1 MMAPVLSRGK
11 RTACAAALLLALP
24 LTACSDDGSGND
36 EDAIELTGVP
46 EDLAEAGAIRIG
58 VKYDQPGI
66 GLRPPGADSP
76 EGFDIEIGRI
86 IADRL
91 GIEEENITWVEAV
104 SESREQLL
112 EGGSFDLVVASYSI
126 TDERRELVGQAGPY
140 FTTGQQLLIRAED
153 EDVITSPDDL
163 AGRQVCSVKGS
174 TSLDRAVTDY
184 AADPVGFTTYS
195 ECVDQLREDE
205 VDAVTTDGAILL
217 GYAAQRPNLFRV
229 VGEPFSEERYG
240 IGYPKDADGMCEFL
254 TEVLEQSFDDGTWA
268 EAFDTTL
275 GMADVET
282 PDPPEPDPCPSDG

>member
-1 MMAPVLSRGK
+1 MMTPVLSRGR
-11 RTACAAALLLALP
+11 RTAFAAALLLVLP
-24 LTACSDDGSGND
+24 LGACNDDGGND
-36 EDAIELTGVP
+36 EDPIELTGVP
-46 EDLAEAGAIRIG
+46 EDLAEAGTIRIG

-66 GLRPPGADSP
+66 GLREPGADAP

-91 GIEEENITWVEAV
+91 GIEEEDITWVEAV

-140 FTTGQQLLIRAED
+140 FTTGQQLLIRADD
-153 EDVITSPDDL
+153 EGVITGPDDL

-174 TSLDRAVTDY
+174 TSLDRVVTEY
-184 AADPVGFTTYS
+184 AASPVGFTTYS
-195 ECVDQLREDE
+195 ECADRLRKEE

-217 GYAAQRPNLFRV
+217 GYAAERPHLFRV

-254 TEVLEQSFDDGTWA
+254 TEVLERSFEDGTWA
-268 EAFDTTL
+268 EAFETTL

-282 PDPPEPDPCPSDG
+282 PDPPELDPCD

>member
-1 MMAPVLSRGK
+1 MMAPVLSRT
-11 RTACAAALLLALP
+11 RLTAFTAALLLVLP
-24 LTACSDDGSGND
+24 LAGCKDDGGKD
-36 EDAIELTGVP
+36 EAQIELTGVP
-46 EDLAEAGAIRIG
+46 QDLAGAGTIRIG
-58 VKYDQPGI
+58 VKYDQPGV
-66 GLRPPGADSP
+66 GLRPPGADAP
-76 EGFDIEIGRI
+76 DGFDIEIGRI

-126 TDERRELVGQAGPY
+126 TDDRRELVGQAGPY
-140 FTTGQQLLIRAED
+140 FTTGQQLLIRVED
-153 EDVITSPDDL
+153 EDVITGPDDL
-163 AGRQVCSVKGS
+163 AGREVCSVKGS
-174 TSLDRAVTDY
+174 TSLDRVVTEY

-254 TEVLEQSFDDGTWA
+254 NEVLERSFEDGSWA

-275 GMADVET
+275 GMAEVET
-282 PDPPEPDPCPSDG
+282 PEPPELDPCE

>member
-1 MMAPVLSRGK
+1 MLSRGR
-11 RTACAAALLLALP
+11 RTACAAALLLVLP
-24 LTACSDDGSGND
+24 LAACSDDGRND
-36 EDAIELTGVP
+36 DAIELTGTP
-46 EDLAEAGAIRIG
+46 EDLAEAGTIRIG

-66 GLRPPGADSP
+66 GLRPPGAAAP

-91 GIEEENITWVEAV
+91 GIEEADITWVEAV

-153 EDVITSPDDL
+153 ETTITGPDDL
-163 AGRQVCSVKGS
+163 AGREVCSVKGS
-174 TSLDRAVTDY
+174 TSLDRVVTEY

-240 IGYPKDADGMCEFL
+240 IGYPKDADGMCHFL
-254 TEVLEQSFDDGTWA
+254 SEVLERSFEDGTWA

-282 PDPPEPDPCPSDG
+282 PEPPELDDCE

>member
-1 MMAPVLSRGK
+1 
-11 RTACAAALLLALP
+11 LA
-24 LTACSDDGSGND
+24 ACSDDGGND
-36 EDAIELTGVP
+36 EDPIVLTGVP

-66 GLRPPGADSP
+66 GLRPPGADAP

-112 EGGSFDLVVASYSI
+112 ESGSFDLVVASYSI

-140 FTTGQQLLIRAED
+140 FTTGQQLLIRSED
-153 EDVITSPDDL
+153 ETAITGPDDL

-174 TSLDRAVTDY
+174 TSLDRVATDY
-184 AADPVGFTTYS
+184 SADPVGFTTYS
-195 ECVDQLREDE
+195 ECVDRLREDE

-240 IGYPKDADGMCEFL
+240 IGYPKDAEGMCEFL
-254 TEVLEQSFDDGTWA
+254 TEVLERSFDDGSWA
-268 EAFDTTL
+268 EAFDSTL
-275 GMADVET
+275 GMADVEA
-282 PDPPEPDPCPSDG
+282 PDPPELDRCE

>member
-1 MMAPVLSRGK
+1 MMAPVLSRT
-11 RTACAAALLLALP
+11 RLPAFAAALLLVLP
-24 LTACSDDGSGND
+24 LAGCNDDGGND
-36 EDAIELTGVP
+36 EDQIELTGVP
-46 EDLAEAGAIRIG
+46 QDLADAGTIRIG
-58 VKYDQPGI
+58 VKYDQPGV
-66 GLRPPGADSP
+66 GLRPPGAAAPD
-76 EGFDIEIGRI
+76 GFDIEIGRI

-126 TDERRELVGQAGPY
+126 TDDRRELVGQAGPY
-140 FTTGQQLLIRAED
+140 FTTGQQLLIRVED
-153 EDVITSPDDL
+153 EDAITGPDDL
-163 AGRQVCSVKGS
+163 AGREVCSVKGS
-174 TSLDRAVTDY
+174 TSLDRVVTEY

-254 TEVLEQSFDDGTWA
+254 NEVLERSFEDGSWA

-275 GMADVET
+275 GMAEVET
-282 PDPPEPDPCPSDG
+282 PEPPELDPCE

>member
-1 MMAPVLSRGK
+1 MMAPVLSRT
-11 RTACAAALLLALP
+11 RLTAFTAALLLVLP
-24 LTACSDDGSGND
+24 LAGCNDDGGKD
-36 EDAIELTGVP
+36 EHQIELTGVP
-46 EDLAEAGAIRIG
+46 QDLAEAGTIRIG
-58 VKYDQPGI
+58 VKYDQPGV
-66 GLRPPGADSP
+66 GLRPPGADAP
-76 EGFDIEIGRI
+76 DGFDIEIGRI

-126 TDERRELVGQAGPY
+126 TDDRREQVGQAGPY
-140 FTTGQQLLIRAED
+140 FTTGQQLLIRVED
-153 EDVITSPDDL
+153 EDVITGPDDL
-163 AGRQVCSVKGS
+163 AGRKVCSVKGS
-174 TSLDRAVTDY
+174 TSLDRVVTEY

-195 ECVDQLREDE
+195 ECVDELREDK
-205 VDAVTTDGAILL
+205 VAAVTTDGAILL

-240 IGYPKDADGMCEFL
+240 IGYSKDADGMCEFL
-254 TEVLEQSFDDGTWA
+254 NEVLERSFEDGSWA

-282 PDPPEPDPCPSDG
+282 PEPPELDPCE

>member
-1 MMAPVLSRGK
+1 MMAPVLSRT
-11 RTACAAALLLALP
+11 RLTAFTAALLLVLP
-24 LTACSDDGSGND
+24 LAGCNDDGGKD
-36 EDAIELTGVP
+36 EDQIELTGVP
-46 EDLAEAGAIRIG
+46 QDLAEAGTIRIG
-58 VKYDQPGI
+58 VKYDQPGV
-66 GLRPPGADSP
+66 GLRPPGADAP
-76 EGFDIEIGRI
+76 DGFDIEIGRI

-140 FTTGQQLLIRAED
+140 FTTGQQLLIRVED
-153 EDVITSPDDL
+153 EDVITGPGDL
-163 AGRQVCSVKGS
+163 AGRKVCSVKGS
-174 TSLDRAVTDY
+174 TSLDRVVTEY

-240 IGYPKDADGMCEFL
+240 IGYPKDADGTCEFL
-254 TEVLEQSFDDGTWA
+254 NEVLERSFEDGSWA

-275 GMADVET
+275 GMAEVET
-282 PDPPEPDPCPSDG
+282 PEPPELDSCE

>member
-1 MMAPVLSRGK
+1 MMAPVLSRT
-11 RTACAAALLLALP
+11 RWTAFGAILLLVLP
-24 LTACSDDGSGND
+24 LGGCSDDGGGND
-36 EDAIELTGVP
+36 EDQIELTGVP
-46 EDLAEAGAIRIG
+46 EDLAEAGTIRIG

-66 GLRPPGADSP
+66 GLRPPGADAP

-91 GIEEENITWVEAV
+91 GIEEEDITWVEAV

-153 EDVITSPDDL
+153 EDVITGPDDL
-163 AGRQVCSVKGS
+163 AGRRVCSVTGS
-174 TSLDRAVTDY
+174 TSLDRVVTEYD
-184 AADPVGFTTYS
+184 ADPVGFTTYS
-195 ECVDQLREDE
+195 ECVDRLREDE

-240 IGYPKDADGMCEFL
+240 IGYPKDADGMCDFL
-254 TEVLEQSFDDGTWA
+254 NEVLERSFEDGSWA

-282 PDPPEPDPCPSDG
+282 PDPPDLDPCE

>member
-1 MMAPVLSRGK
+1 MMAPVLSRT
-11 RTACAAALLLALP
+11 RLTAFSAALLLVLP
-24 LTACSDDGSGND
+24 LAGCNDDGGKD
-36 EDAIELTGVP
+36 EDQIELTGVP
-46 EDLAEAGAIRIG
+46 QDLADAGTIRIG
-58 VKYDQPGI
+58 VKYDQPGV
-66 GLRPPGADSP
+66 GLRPPGAAAPD
-76 EGFDIEIGRI
+76 GFDIEIGRI

-126 TDERRELVGQAGPY
+126 TDDRRELVGQAGPY
-140 FTTGQQLLIRAED
+140 FTTGQQLLIRVED
-153 EDVITSPDDL
+153 EDAITGPDDL
-163 AGRQVCSVKGS
+163 AGREVCSVKGS
-174 TSLDRAVTDY
+174 TSLDRVVTEY

-254 TEVLEQSFDDGTWA
+254 NEVLERSFEDGSWA

-275 GMADVET
+275 GMAEVET
-282 PDPPEPDPCPSDG
+282 PEPPELDPCE